1 MRAILN
7 FNIYLQVGVN
17 HGYDI
22 SIGISG
28 VVDPLE
34 DSENFNCTMRELH
47 TLTAQ
52 KTERVCAWIG
62 IT

>member
-1 MRAILN
+1 MKVRAILN

-17 HGYDI
+17 HGYDV

-34 DSENFNCTMRELH
+34 DSENFNCTRRELH
-47 TLTAQ
+47 T
-52 KTERVCAWIG
+52 
-62 IT
+62 